1 MDIELFSDM
10 VKDLILDND
19 EVTLPGLG
27 TFVSEIVPASFSDKG
42 YTINPPYRK
51 LSFRQREGADS
62 LIVGMYARENS
73 TDEASAEKILKDF
86 LSDLRGTLC
95 SRKMIVLP
103 GLGRLRATR
112 ENAFFF
118 IPDEDLDIY
127 QYGFGLSPV
136 SLKTHEETDEEVSNT
151 IADLKSIISEPT
163 PEPVHAPEPVPAP
176 APVPEPA
183 PSPAP
188 EPVPA
193 PEPSPVPAAA
203 PIRSQSPSPAV
214 VGKSGWFWKRTLI
227 WTASLAGAA
236 ALFLGIFLLLAKIAP
251 DFTDSLLYTPEELEI
266 INHTFTTQNPL
277 K

>member
-51 LSFRQREGADS
+51 LSFRQREGTDS

-127 QYGFGLSPV
+127 QYGFGLTPV
-136 SLKTHEETDEEVSNT
+136 SLKTHEETDEEVSNA
-151 IADLKSIISEPT
+151 IADLKSIISEP
-163 PEPVHAPEPVPAP
+163 APEPVPAP

-214 VGKSGWFWKRTLI
+214 VGKSGRFWKRTLI